1 MFHRGPDGSG
11 DWISDNS
18 LVGFGHRRLSIID
31 LSDSARQPMSTNDEQ
46 IWITFNGEIYNHQE
60 LKDELNDHYHIDWKT
75 DHSDTEVIL
84 YAYKYWGIDCIS
96 KFKGMFA
103 FAIWDNKDS
112 KLYLTRDRIGIKPI
126 YYSVL
131 EGHI

>member
-1 MFHRGPDGSG
+1 MCGINGTLITNKKISSINRNLLIKMRDTMFHRGPDGSG

-84 YAYKYWGIDCIS
+84 YAYK
-96 KFKGMFA
+96 
-103 FAIWDNKDS
+103 
-112 KLYLTRDRIGIKPI
+112 
-126 YYSVL
+126 
-131 EGHI
+131 